1 MKDILFHLP
10 NEGLEGVGSFILGFS
25 YAHINTAFCF
35 YMYDS
40 LQVVSCVV
48 TLLWYGR
55 HKIDSNH
62 ENIVPSGS

>member
-35 YMYDS
+35 YMDNS
-40 LQVVSCVV
+40 LQVVSC
-48 TLLWYGR
+48 
-55 HKIDSNH
+55 N
-62 ENIVPSGS
+62 PSHYFGAVDIR